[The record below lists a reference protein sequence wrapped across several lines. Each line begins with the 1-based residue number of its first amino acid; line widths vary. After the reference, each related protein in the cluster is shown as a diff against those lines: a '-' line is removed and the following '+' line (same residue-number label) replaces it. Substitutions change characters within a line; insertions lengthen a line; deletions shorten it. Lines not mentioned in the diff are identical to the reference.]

1 MSVFDG
7 DDGGVPDGP
16 KPWYVKLLEFNTAVF
31 MFALTA
37 FIFADVVGRYGFD
50 HAIHGGFE
58 IVGFML
64 GILIF
69 SAFFL
74 ICRDEEHITVGL
86 LDFLFHGR
94 AKKIRDVGV
103 LIASIIAVGF
113 MSWRL
118 LDQAERMRV
127 DERIGE
133 FLDIQIWPFLYA
145 VAILSVISTLVL
157 IVPLVKTLHRSPA
170 KDDDANSNQ
179 MPDDSLI

>member
-7 DDGGVPDGP
+7 EDSSVSDGP
-16 KPWYVKLLEFNTAVF
+16 KPWYVRLLEFNTAVF

-86 LDFLFHGR
+86 LDFLFHGQ

-103 LIASIIAVGF
+103 LIASIVAVGF

-133 FLDIQIWPFLYA
+133 FLDIEIWPFLYV
-145 VAILSVISTLVL
+145 VALLSVISTLVL
-157 IVPLVKTLHRSPA
+157 FAPLIATLRRAPK
-170 KDDDANSNQ
+170 KDDGADSDAK
-179 MPDDSLI
+179 PDSSLI